1 MTSQDAVDENV
12 RGVADHYKVTNAPEQ
27 TKGSH
32 KIAPAQI
39 LAGGYTKGLY
49 MIKHNRGIFKIMPGT
64 LFLLFALKG

>member
-1 MTSQDAVDENV
+1 MMSQDAVDENV
-12 RGVADHYKVTNAPEQ
+12 RGVADHYKVTNTPEQ

-32 KIAPAQI
+32 ETATAQI

-49 MIKHNRGIFKIMPGT
+49 MITHNCGIFKIIPGT